1 MPKFQKLGDL
11 KNINGS
17 DYYFLINSQSEI
29 IMKSLDFQKCLDKKA
44 RLDFIARA
52 KNTYY
57 PEKFRIINFKNNS
70 KMQTRN
76 EYQRVTKN

>member
-1 MPKFQKLGDL
+1 MPKFQKLGEV

-29 IMKSLDFQKCLDKKA
+29 IMKSLHFQKCLDKKA

-76 EYQRVTKN
+76 EHERTFKN